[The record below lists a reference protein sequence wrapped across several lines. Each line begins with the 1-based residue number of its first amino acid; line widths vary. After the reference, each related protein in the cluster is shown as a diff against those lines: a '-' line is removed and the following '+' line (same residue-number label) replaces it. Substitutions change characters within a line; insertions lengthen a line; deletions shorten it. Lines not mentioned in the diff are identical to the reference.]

1 MSASAQV
8 SDRRTM
14 LMASTGLFLTGFL
27 AMPKKAPSV
36 PSDVIPPGQPGK
48 PGDFAFLE
56 GNWKI
61 QNRRLKQGTV
71 SEWDEFEGEATCWS
85 ILDGAGSIEELRI
98 PARDFYGM
106 GLRLLDRNQET
117 WNDFWVNA
125 KSGALNGPPQSGRFQ
140 NGAGIFVAQETEH
153 GLRIQVRGVWD
164 QVTPES
170 CRWTQSV
177 SRDNGKTW
185 QDNWVMTWQRVGGE
199 QEIRSSSREAA
210 PAAHRTM

>member
-1 MSASAQV
+1 MTASVQV
-8 SDRRTM
+8 NDRRTM

-27 AMPKKAPSV
+27 AMPKKAPSI
-36 PSDVIPPGQPGK
+36 PADVIPPGQPGK

-61 QNRRLKQGTV
+61 QDRRLKQGTV
-71 SEWDEFEGEATCWS
+71 NEWNDVEGEATCWS

-106 GLRLLDRNQET
+106 GLRLLDRHQET
-117 WNDFWVNA
+117 WNAFRVDA
-125 KSGALNGPPQSGRFQ
+125 KSGTMNGPPQAGRFQ
-140 NGAGIFVAQETEH
+140 NGAGTFVAHEVEN
-153 GLRIQVRGVWD
+153 GARIHVKGVWD

-185 QDNWVMTWQRVGGE
+185 QDNWVMTWNRMVTNTE
-199 QEIRSSSREAA
+199 LRSSSLTPK
-210 PAAHRTM
+210 PASRTM